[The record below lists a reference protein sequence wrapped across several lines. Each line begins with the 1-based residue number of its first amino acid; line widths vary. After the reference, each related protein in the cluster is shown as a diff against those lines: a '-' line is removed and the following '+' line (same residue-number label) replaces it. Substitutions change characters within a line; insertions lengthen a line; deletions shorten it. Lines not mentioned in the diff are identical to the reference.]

1 MFKKQYISF
10 FRIRFTNGLQYR
22 IAAYAGIST
31 QFAWGAMNILMF
43 RAFYRADALAF
54 PMDFSQFASYIWLQQ
69 ALLAMFALWFWER
82 DIFDAITNG
91 NIAYELVRPV
101 DIYNMWFIR
110 NAAVRLSRVVLRCL
124 PILIV
129 AAFLPEPYNMS
140 MPDNIFT
147 LFLFFISMTLG
158 FLVAVAYC
166 MLFYAISFYVINSTG
181 IRLLAAAIVEFLAG
195 GIVPLP
201 FFPKNVLTV
210 LELLPFASMQ
220 HTPFWIY
227 TGYINGK
234 EAIEKILLQVFW
246 YLLLFLLGRLL
257 IKNTLKKVVVQGG

>member
-31 QFAWGAMNILMF
+31 QFAWGTMNILMF

-69 ALLAMFALWFWER
+69 ALLAMFALWFWEM
-82 DIFDAITNG
+82 DIFNAITSG

-110 NAAVRLSRVVLRCL
+110 NAALRLSRVVLRCL

-129 AAFLPEPYNMS
+129 AAILPEPYNMS
-140 MPDNIFT
+140 LPDNILNFGI
-147 LFLFFISMTLG
+147 FILAMILG

-166 MLFYAISFYVINSTG
+166 MLFYALSFYVINSSG
-181 IRLLAAAIVEFLAG
+181 VRLLAAAIVEFLAG
-195 GIVPLP
+195 GIIPLP
-201 FFPKNVLTV
+201 FFPKNILAV

-227 TGYINGK
+227 TGYLSGK
-234 EAIEKILLQVFW
+234 DALFKICLQIFW
-246 YLLLFLLGRLL
+246 FIILFLFGRFL
-257 IKNTLKKVVVQGG
+257 IKNALKKVIVQGG